1 MVTIRIDGESLEVPE
16 GSRLASVV
24 TGRDPLCCV
33 AVIRPGTHEKETT
46 ENLQVLTTKGEI
58 TG

>member
-1 MVTIRIDGESLEVPE
+1 MITIRVDGESLEVPD

-24 TGRDPLCCV
+24 TDRDPLCCV
-33 AVIRPGTHEKETT
+33 AVIRPGTQEKETT
-46 ENLQVLTTKGEI
+46 ENLQVLTTKGGN